1 VPFSRNYIA
10 CVKED
15 EISAIFAAKELKK
28 MNKQNN
34 KLVISAALLI
44 VFAALT
50 RLFPHYP
57 NFTAIGAMA
66 IFGGSVIKDKKLAFL
81 LPLAAL
87 LLSDICLSLF
97 TSVKGFYGTGQIFVY
112 GAFIIITALATFIR
126 KTNTANIALAAVW
139 SGLIFFLISN
149 FGVWLLS
156 SAYPK
161 TLAGLGAC
169 YWIAIPFYNGE
180 ATGSFLLNS
189 IVGNLFFSA
198 ILFGAYAVVKKQVVS
213 QKAIA

>member
-1 VPFSRNYIA
+1 
-10 CVKED
+10 
-15 EISAIFAAKELKK
+15 

-34 KLVISAALLI
+34 KLVISAGLLI

-57 NFTAIGAMA
+57 NFTAVGAMA

-81 LPLAAL
+81 LPLLAL
-87 LLSDICLSLF
+87 LLSDVCLQLF
-97 TSVKGFYGTGQIFVY
+97 TSTKGFYGVGQFFVY
-112 GAFIIITALATFIR
+112 GAFILITGLATFMR
-126 KTNTANIALAAVW
+126 KTNALNIAFAAVW
-139 SGLIFFLISN
+139 SGVIFFLVSN

-156 SAYPK
+156 GAYPK
-161 TLAGLGAC
+161 SLAGLGAC

-180 ATGSFLLNS
+180 VTGSFLLNS

-198 ILFGAYAVVKKQVVS
+198 ILFGAYALIKQQVVAH
-213 QKAIA
+213 KAIA

>member
-1 VPFSRNYIA
+1 
-10 CVKED
+10 
-15 EISAIFAAKELKK
+15 

-34 KLVISAALLI
+34 KLLISAALLI

-57 NFTAIGAMA
+57 NFTALGAIA
-66 IFGGSVIKDKKLAFL
+66 IFGGSVIKDKKLALL

-87 LLSDICLSLF
+87 FLSDVCLQVLSEVVRLDWI
-97 TSVKGFYGTGQIFVY
+97 SKGFYGVGQIFVY
-112 GAFIIITALATFIR
+112 LAFIVITLLAMFIR
-126 KTNTANIALAAVW
+126 KINAANIAFAALW

-149 FGVWLLS
+149 FGVWLLNPV
-156 SAYPK
+156 YPK

-180 ATGSFLLNS
+180 VTSSFLLNS

-198 ILFGAYAVVKKQVVS
+198 ILFGAYAMIKQQVTS
-213 QKAIA
+213 RKAIA

>member
-1 VPFSRNYIA
+1 
-10 CVKED
+10 
-15 EISAIFAAKELKK
+15 
-28 MNKQNN
+28 MNKQNS
-34 KLVISAALLI
+34 KLVFSAALII

-81 LPLAAL
+81 LPLVAL
-87 LLSDICLSLF
+87 FVSDVCLQFLSQVLNLGWVS
-97 TSVKGFYGTGQIFVY
+97 KGFYGIEQLFVY
-112 GAFIIITALATFIR
+112 AAFIIITGLATLIR
-126 KTNTANIALAAVW
+126 KTNAANIALAAVW
-139 SGLIFFLISN
+139 SGVVFFLISN

-156 SAYPK
+156 SYYPK

-180 ATGSFLLNS
+180 VTGSFLLNS

-198 ILFGAYAVVKKQVVS
+198 LLFGAYALVKQRVTS
-213 QKAIA
+213 QQAVA

>member
-1 VPFSRNYIA
+1 
-10 CVKED
+10 
-15 EISAIFAAKELKK
+15 

-44 VFAALT
+44 LFAALT
-50 RLFPHYP
+50 RLLPHYP

-66 IFGGSVIKDKKLAFL
+66 IFGGAVIKDRKLALL

-87 LLSDICLSLF
+87 AISDACLELF
-97 TSVKGFYGTGQIFVY
+97 TGVQGFYGIEQIFVY
-112 GAFIIITALATFIR
+112 SAFIIITVLAMFIKKINVVSITF
-126 KTNTANIALAAVW
+126 AAVW
-139 SGLIFFLISN
+139 SGILFFLISN
-149 FGVWLLS
+149 FGVWMLS
-156 SAYPK
+156 SFYPK

-180 ATGSFLLNS
+180 ITGSFLLNS

-198 ILFGAYAVVKKQVVS
+198 VLFGAFALVKQQLFSKRS
-213 QKAIA
+213 LA